1 MSAALLVAV
10 AGAAIAV
17 KSGIAISILQS
28 GWLGSILM
36 IVGWIGLAVVVHKV
50 RHVPTWNVIA
60 FSAYALFTGFVIS
73 SIVYVA
79 MQMGAANTGNAGTYI
94 FMALGGTVLVFGT
107 LTVYAMTTKRDF
119 SFMGGMLMVVL
130 VVVIVGGVVNMFV
143 QSTGFGIALAGLGVI
158 LFAGFILYDT
168 QRILKTYPSHEH
180 VAAAMTLFLDFVLLF
195 IELLR
200 LILLIA
206 SVADD

>member
-1 MSAALLVAV
+1 MAV
-10 AGAAIAV
+10 SLI
-17 KSGIAISILQS
+17 QS

-36 IVGWIGLAVVVHKV
+36 IVGWIGLAFVVHKV

-60 FSAYALFTGFVIS
+60 FAAYALFTGFVIS

-79 MQMGAANTGNAGTYI
+79 MVFGAAKTGNAGTYV

-119 SFMGGMLMVVL
+119 SFMGGMLMVLL
-130 VVVIVGGVVNMFV
+130 VVLIVGGVVNMFV
-143 QSTGFGIALAGLGVI
+143 ASTGFGIALAGLGVM
-158 LFAGFILYDT
+158 LFSAFILYDT
-168 QRILKTYPSHEH
+168 QKILRTYPNHEH

-195 IELLR
+195 VELLR

-206 SVADD
+206 SLGDD